1 MDLKARLTALVPTLG
16 LLPAAEL
23 DFINRGMTHF
33 GTGEPTDTELSTW
46 SAGLRQTCPHFFARA
61 PEIPDWLS
69 PSERLTRARAAEGGT
84 ARTRVPSQ
92 AAASPP
98 PAAMVDQWA
107 KLPPSQRLTAFR
119 AWQREQAQATHGS

>member
-1 MDLKARLTALVPTLG
+1 MDLKTRLTAMVAALDV
-16 LLPAAEL
+16 LPAARV
-23 DFINRGMTHF
+23 DAINRGIAHF
-33 GTGEPTDTELSTW
+33 TGEPTQADLDAW
-46 SAGLRQTCPHFFARA
+46 SASLRETCPHFFARA
-61 PEIPDWLS
+61 PEIPAWLS
-69 PSERLTRARAAEGGT
+69 PSERLTRARAAGGGT